1 MNGKQIVICTAQF
14 TLIIKMK
21 KIFVAFVLSLLSI
34 TAVGQGTFQYCTMK
48 DNIWGEWKE
57 SIAYPYFSGYVV
69 NSVGEGDY
77 VIYNTF
83 DHPSNYIFRVK
94 INGFYVDKDKKSRK
108 EHVKN
113 NKWYEFT
120 GIVEIFTDSDT
131 FVSQFPHVPTKDK
144 PELKSNSLPARII
157 VEPYKK
163 HPKVLNIFFDGK
175 GLGLEGK

>member
-1 MNGKQIVICTAQF
+1 MNGKQIVIYTAQF

-57 SIAYPYFSGYVV
+57 SMAYPYFSGYVV

-94 INGFYVDKDKKSRK
+94 INGFYLIKLRIKS
-108 EHVKN
+108 
-113 NKWYEFT
+113 
-120 GIVEIFTDSDT
+120 EIW
-131 FVSQFPHVPTKDK
+131 
-144 PELKSNSLPARII
+144 KSWAKILIGRRFRQYPQ
-157 VEPYKK
+157 
-163 HPKVLNIFFDGK
+163 KV
-175 GLGLEGK
+175 